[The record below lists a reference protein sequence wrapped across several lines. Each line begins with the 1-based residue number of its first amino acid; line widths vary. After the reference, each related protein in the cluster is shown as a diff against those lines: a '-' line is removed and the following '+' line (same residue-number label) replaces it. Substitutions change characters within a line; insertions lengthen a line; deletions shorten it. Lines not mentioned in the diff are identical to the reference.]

1 MARSKPAPRL
11 LKGKHDGQRTTW
23 VNVSAAWYNVRAGTS
38 EGQIMIAADETF
50 DGTWP
55 HPARF
60 CTASGFRQHYVDL
73 GSGRPVVLLH
83 GQPTWGYIYRR
94 FIAPLAGS
102 HRVIIPDHMGFGKS
116 ETPDDREY
124 TLSTHVANLT
134 SLIETLDLRDI
145 TLVMQDWGGPIGI
158 GFAVR
163 HAARIHSLVFMNT
176 VCGYGTSGRRDL
188 PNPIETPW
196 FRWIREGL
204 PTGRTEAVLSNL
216 GSTIL
221 SVMQIVGLERL
232 DRVDPTFIRAY
243 GAPFPTP
250 ADCKGAIEFPLDLA
264 LGRIR
269 DFVRAGVAGVPAL
282 KDKPAIL
289 IEGMLDR
296 AIPPALAIADFR
308 GLWPE
313 GTVIEVPA
321 AGHYIQEDSPEVAI
335 AAIQAFLGTI

>member
-1 MARSKPAPRL
+1 
-11 LKGKHDGQRTTW
+11 
-23 VNVSAAWYNVRAGTS
+23 
-38 EGQIMIAADETF
+38 MIQADETF

-55 HPARF
+55 YQAKFSPA
-60 CTASGFRQHYVDL
+60 AGFRQHYVDE
-73 GSGRPVVLLH
+73 GSGRPIVLLH

-94 FIAPLAGS
+94 FIPPLAS
-102 HRVIIPDHMGFGKS
+102 THRVVVPDHMGFGKS
-116 ETPDDREY
+116 ETPQDRVY

-134 SLIETLDLRDI
+134 ALIESLDLRDI

-163 HAARIHSLVFMNT
+163 HPERVHSLVLMNT

-188 PNPIETPW
+188 PNPVETPW
-196 FRWIREGL
+196 FRWVLDGL
-204 PTGRTEAVLSNL
+204 RDGRTEAVLSHL

-243 GAPFPTP
+243 GAPFAAP
-250 ADCKGAIEFPLDLA
+250 ADCKGAIAFPLDLA
-264 LGRIR
+264 LGRVR

-282 KDKPAIL
+282 KTKPAIM

-296 AIPPALAIADFR
+296 AIPPALALADFK
-308 GLWPE
+308 GLWPG
-313 GTVIEVPA
+313 GTAIEVTG
-321 AGHYIQEDSPEVAI
+321 AGHYIQEDAPEVAI
-335 AAIQAFLGTI
+335 AAIQAFHAMV